1 MIASFA
7 SPSGGGASPP
17 SVGDVPSVAT
27 SRECKGAND
36 RVTGYGAVCVDDLH
50 GGQIARSPG
59 ESDSLA
65 KGWLVR
71 MIERTPLAD
80 VGELPLNVFTEQAP
94 KLIDAILD
102 ELPRA
107 GGEADFELGSEL
119 HEQVATFASQREGAD
134 AAARIP
140 RDLAALQA
148 ILIETLRRQGESQP
162 GDFARDVTALAEL
175 FGAIYGALAALR
187 GGISIAPAV
196 TLDEDPL
203 TGLPGSRSF
212 DERLRV
218 LLAEQR
224 RYGTEFALALLDV
237 DGLAKV
243 NDAYGRAGGDR
254 MLNAVAAVLR
264 RQVREVDQVFRLEE
278 DEFAILSPH
287 TRADTLVPLADR
299 VADLISRSQVHDG
312 PRIAVA
318 TGIVDCPTDGLNAER
333 LLESAAEAT
342 YAAKASG
349 VTVGR
354 SPNADRPS
362 VLQDP

>member
-1 MIASFA
+1 M
-7 SPSGGGASPP
+7 
-17 SVGDVPSVAT
+17 
-27 SRECKGAND
+27 
-36 RVTGYGAVCVDDLH
+36 
-50 GGQIARSPG
+50 
-59 ESDSLA
+59 
-65 KGWLVR
+65 
-71 MIERTPLAD
+71 RT
-80 VGELPLNVFTEQAP
+80 
-94 KLIDAILD
+94 
-102 ELPRA
+102 
-107 GGEADFELGSEL
+107 
-119 HEQVATFASQREGAD
+119 
-134 AAARIP
+134 
-140 RDLAALQA
+140 
-148 ILIETLRRQGESQP
+148 
-162 GDFARDVTALAEL
+162 TA
-175 FGAIYGALAALR
+175 
-187 GGISIAPAV
+187 

-278 DEFAILSPH
+278 DEFAILAPH

>member
-1 MIASFA
+1 
-7 SPSGGGASPP
+7 
-17 SVGDVPSVAT
+17 
-27 SRECKGAND
+27 
-36 RVTGYGAVCVDDLH
+36 VDDLH
-50 GGQIARSPG
+50 GSQIARSTG
-59 ESDSLA
+59 EHDQLA
-65 KGWLVR
+65 KEWLVR

-80 VGELPLNVFTEQAP
+80 VGELPLNAFTDLAP
-94 KLIDAILD
+94 KLVDGILT
-102 ELPRA
+102 ELPRVSDEPA
-107 GGEADFELGSEL
+107 YELSTEL
-119 HEQVATFASQREGAD
+119 YENAVGFARLREGTGTL
-134 AAARIP
+134 ARLP
-140 RDLAALQA
+140 RDMATLQA
-148 ILIETLRRQGESQP
+148 ILIETLRRQGEREP
-162 GDFARDVTALAEL
+162 GDFARDTAALAEL
-175 FGAIYGALAALR
+175 FGAMQAAIGTTR
-187 GGISIAPAV
+187 EGVSMAPAV

-237 DGLAKV
+237 DGLSRV
-243 NDAYGRAGGDR
+243 NDAYGRTGGDR

-264 RQVREVDQVFRLEE
+264 RQIREVDQVFRLEE
-278 DEFAILSPH
+278 DEFAILAPH

-299 VADLISRSQVHDG
+299 VSDLIARSQVHEG

-349 VTVGR
+349 VSVGR
-354 SPNADRPS
+354 SPSADRPS

>member
-1 MIASFA
+1 
-7 SPSGGGASPP
+7 
-17 SVGDVPSVAT
+17 
-27 SRECKGAND
+27 
-36 RVTGYGAVCVDDLH
+36 VDDLH
-50 GGQIARSPG
+50 GSQIARSV
-59 ESDSLA
+59 EERERLA
-65 KGWLVR
+65 KEWLVR

-80 VGELPLNVFTEQAP
+80 VGGLPLADFTEQAP
-94 KLIDAILD
+94 KLIDAMLD

-107 GGEADFELGSEL
+107 GGSTDFELGTEL
-119 HEQVATFASQREGAD
+119 HEQVSAFARLREGAD

-175 FGAIYGALAALR
+175 FGAIHAAITAAR
-187 GGISIAPAV
+187 GGISAAPTV

-224 RYGTEFALALLDV
+224 RYGIEFALALTDV
-237 DGLAKV
+237 DGLSKV
-243 NDAYGRAGGDR
+243 NDAYGRTGGDR

-278 DEFAILSPH
+278 DEFAILAPH
-287 TRADTLVPLADR
+287 SRADTLVPLADR
-299 VADLISRSQVHDG
+299 VADLIARSQVHDG
-312 PRIAVA
+312 PRIAIA

-349 VTVGR
+349 VNVGR
-354 SPNADRPS
+354 SPNAEAPS

>member
-1 MIASFA
+1 
-7 SPSGGGASPP
+7 
-17 SVGDVPSVAT
+17 
-27 SRECKGAND
+27 
-36 RVTGYGAVCVDDLH
+36 VDDLH
-50 GGQIARSPG
+50 GSQIARSPS

-65 KGWLVR
+65 KEWLVR

-94 KLIDAILD
+94 KLVDVILD
-102 ELPRA
+102 ELPRVST
-107 GGEADFELGSEL
+107 GGDYETSPEL
-119 HEQVATFASQREGAD
+119 HEQAVTFAQLREGAG
-134 AAARIP
+134 APALIS
-140 RDLAALQA
+140 RDLGALHA
-148 ILIETLRRQGESQP
+148 ILIEALRRRGEQQP

-175 FGAIYGALAALR
+175 FGAIEAAIAATR
-187 GGISIAPAV
+187 AGVSIRSSA

-224 RYGTEFALALLDV
+224 RYGTDFALALLDV
-237 DGLAKV
+237 DGLSKV
-243 NDAYGRAGGDR
+243 NDAYGRPGGDR

-278 DEFAILSPH
+278 DEFAILAPH
-287 TRADTLVPLADR
+287 TRAETLVPLAGR

-354 SPNADRPS
+354 SPNADPPS

>member
-1 MIASFA
+1 MD
-7 SPSGGGASPP
+7 G
-17 SVGDVPSVAT
+17 
-27 SRECKGAND
+27 
-36 RVTGYGAVCVDDLH
+36 LH
-50 GGQIARSPG
+50 GSQIGALPDER
-59 ESDSLA
+59 DQLA
-65 KGWLVR
+65 KEWLVR
-71 MIERTPLAD
+71 LIERTPLTE
-80 VGELPLNVFTEQAP
+80 VRELPLADFADHAP
-94 KLIDAILD
+94 KLIEAILA

-107 GGEADFELGSEL
+107 TGEVELQPSEMLIEQAIAFARLRESAGG
-119 HEQVATFASQREGAD
+119 
-134 AAARIP
+134 AARLP
-140 RDLAALQA
+140 RDLGALQA
-148 ILIETLRRQGESQP
+148 ILIEALRRKGEREP
-162 GDFARDVTALAEL
+162 GDFARSVAILAEL
-175 FGAIYGALAALR
+175 FGAIDAA
-187 GGISIAPAV
+187 IAATREGVPVSPAV

-224 RYGTEFALALLDV
+224 RYGTEFALALVDV

-278 DEFAILSPH
+278 DEFAILAPH
-287 TRADTLVPLADR
+287 TRADAMVPLADR
-299 VADLISRSQVHDG
+299 IGDLIARSQVHDG

-333 LLESAAEAT
+333 LLESAAEAI
-342 YAAKASG
+342 YAAKAAG
-349 VTVGR
+349 ATVGR
-354 SPNADRPS
+354 SPNAAEPS

>member
-1 MIASFA
+1 MLILRPPRASVDA
-7 SPSGGGASPP
+7 TPGRRYSTN
-17 SVGDVPSVAT
+17 VA
-27 SRECKGAND
+27 RND
-36 RVTGYGAVCVDDLH
+36 RVNGYLASCVDDLH
-50 GGQIARSPG
+50 GSQIPRSPG

-65 KGWLVR
+65 KEWLVR

-94 KLIDAILD
+94 KLIDAALQ
-102 ELPRA
+102 ELPRVTVD
-107 GGEADFELGSEL
+107 GDYELGPDL
-119 HEQVATFASQREGAD
+119 HEQALAFARLREGAG
-134 AAARIP
+134 ASARIP
-140 RDLAALQA
+140 RDLAALQG
-148 ILIETLRRQGESQP
+148 ILIESLRRKGEQQP
-162 GDFARDVTALAEL
+162 GDFARDVAALAEL
-175 FGAIYGALAALR
+175 FGAIEAA
-187 GGISIAPAV
+187 IASARIGLSLQPSA
-196 TLDEDPL
+196 TIDEDPL

-264 RQVREVDQVFRLEE
+264 RQIREVDQVFRLEE
-278 DEFAILSPH
+278 DEFAILAPH
-287 TRADTLVPLADR
+287 TRGDSLVPLADR
-299 VADLISRSQVHDG
+299 VADLIARSQVHEG

-349 VTVGR
+349 VSVGR
-354 SPNADRPS
+354 SPNAERPS

>member
-1 MIASFA
+1 
-7 SPSGGGASPP
+7 
-17 SVGDVPSVAT
+17 
-27 SRECKGAND
+27 
-36 RVTGYGAVCVDDLH
+36 
-50 GGQIARSPG
+50 
-59 ESDSLA
+59 
-65 KGWLVR
+65 

-94 KLIDAILD
+94 RLVDAILD
-102 ELPRA
+102 ELPRVST
-107 GGEADFELGSEL
+107 GGDYEMGTEL
-119 HEQVATFASQREGAD
+119 HEQAVAFARLREGAG
-134 AAARIP
+134 APARIP
-140 RDLAALQA
+140 RDLAALHA
-148 ILIETLRRQGESQP
+148 ILIESLRRRGEQQP

-175 FGAIYGALAALR
+175 FGAIEAA
-187 GGISIAPAV
+187 IAAARVGVSLEPSA

-224 RYGTEFALALLDV
+224 RYGTDFALALLDV
-237 DGLAKV
+237 DGLSKV

-278 DEFAILSPH
+278 DEFAILAPH
-287 TRADTLVPLADR
+287 TRAETLVPLADR

-354 SPNADRPS
+354 SPNADPPT

>member
-1 MIASFA
+1 
-7 SPSGGGASPP
+7 
-17 SVGDVPSVAT
+17 
-27 SRECKGAND
+27 
-36 RVTGYGAVCVDDLH
+36 VDDLH
-50 GGQIARSPG
+50 GSQIARSPG
-59 ESDSLA
+59 ESESLA
-65 KGWLVR
+65 KEWLVR

-80 VGELPLNVFTEQAP
+80 VGELPLNVFTEHAP
-94 KLIDAILD
+94 RLVDAVLE
-102 ELPRA
+102 ELTRVSTDGDYEISA
-107 GGEADFELGSEL
+107 EL
-119 HEQVATFASQREGAD
+119 HEQAVAFARLREGAG
-134 AAARIP
+134 APARIP
-140 RDLAALQA
+140 RDLGALHA
-148 ILIETLRRQGESQP
+148 ILIETLRRRGEQQP

-175 FGAIYGALAALR
+175 FGAIEAA
-187 GGISIAPAV
+187 IAAGHAGVSMRPSA

-224 RYGTEFALALLDV
+224 RYGTDFALALLDV

-243 NDAYGRAGGDR
+243 NDAYGRTGGDR

-278 DEFAILSPH
+278 DEFAILAPH
-287 TRADTLVPLADR
+287 TRADALVPLADR
-299 VADLISRSQVHDG
+299 IADLIARSQVHDG

-349 VTVGR
+349 ASVGR
-354 SPNADRPS
+354 SPNAAPT